1 MAQSPISLILVS
13 SVIQLPVRRVW
24 YCAQNS
30 RSLRIISS
38 VISGTSSRLSFRIM
52 PYGVRCGYIHSS
64 GKLTSMKKSRSG
76 FLSNNSLASLELI
89 CITDTCPA
97 TETRSPMRLTIS
109 PGLSAPAFSRASAS
123 CKYSANA
130 ISASIWVGEF
140 NSRSGYSPARPG
152 WMKSTNNSSSSRR
165 FNRTRACLQRM

>member
-1 MAQSPISLILVS
+1 MAHSPISLTLVS

-24 YCAQNS
+24 YCAQKS

-38 VISGTSSRLSFRIM
+38 VISGTSSWLSLRMM

-123 CKYSANA
+123 CKYSAKA
-130 ISASIWVGEF
+130 ISASSCVGEF
-140 NSRSGYSPARPG
+140 SSRSGYSPAWPG
-152 WMKSTNNSSSSRR
+152 ATNPTINSSSNRR
-165 FNRTRACLQRM
+165 FNRTRACFQRI